1 VSLITP
7 ARQGLEDRISVIAE
21 IAYKK
26 YRRAV
31 QPIYGTKNRSPAHVG
46 SCFFLRVG
54 AQRYVV
60 TAAHVVDESE
70 NSTLYL
76 PLGPRLV
83 AIGGAFACTNV
94 PVGGR
99 ADDHYDFAYAL
110 ANDEYFNDPERATC
124 IDETEISLNRVAV
137 PSHAYMVIGYPRS
150 QNKKFY
156 RAKKSI
162 TPKIW
167 HYYGTGRDVPE
178 LYRRLK
184 LSGEDH
190 ISIKYE
196 EQSRTAEGELVNSI
210 SARGMSGGPL
220 IDLGPQA
227 PPTDNTTEPFS
238 GRLSG
243 IFLEHHDDVRILL
256 SVKVN
261 LMQEKIRSHAGEGA
275 SIAPDRNG

>member
-1 VSLITP
+1 MSLIKSP
-7 ARQGLEDRISVIAE
+7 RQCLEDRISVIAE
-21 IAYKK
+21 TAYER

-31 QPIYGTKNRSPAHVG
+31 QPIYGTKNGSPAHIG

-54 AQRYVV
+54 AKRYVV

-83 AIGGAFACTNV
+83 AIGGSFACTNV

-99 ADDHYDFAYAL
+99 SDDHYDFAYAL
-110 ANDEYFNDPERATC
+110 ADPEYFVDAERATC
-124 IDETEISLNRVAV
+124 IEEADISLNRVAV

-150 QNKKFY
+150 QNKKFDTA
-156 RAKKSI
+156 RNSI
-162 TPKIW
+162 APKIW
-167 HYYGTGRDVPE
+167 HYYATGRAVLE
-178 LYRRLK
+178 LYHRLN

-190 ISIKYE
+190 ISIRYE
-196 EQSRTAEGELVNSI
+196 EQSRTAEGKWVNSI

-227 PPTDNTTEPFS
+227 PPTDNTAEPFR

-243 IFLEHHDDVRILL
+243 IFLEHHDDVQVLL
-256 SVKVN
+256 SVKIN
-261 LMQEKIRSHAGEGA
+261 LMLEKIRGLDGGGA
-275 SIAPDRNG
+275 SITPDRAG